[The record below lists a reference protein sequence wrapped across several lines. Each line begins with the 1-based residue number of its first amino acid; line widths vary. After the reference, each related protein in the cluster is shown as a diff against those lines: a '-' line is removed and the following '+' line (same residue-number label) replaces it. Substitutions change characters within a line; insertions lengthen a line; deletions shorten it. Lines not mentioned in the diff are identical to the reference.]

1 LKRAKRLNP
10 LDLHQALGNALFGAR
25 GNVDGKP
32 PHWRKA
38 CLKKNQKARVN
49 LPRLSCFVFDFPFY
63 GPIHIP
69 LASSLPLFFLSLFL
83 YLLKVQFREREKER
97 KKKEKR
103 KRRGYR
109 KQG

>member
-49 LPRLSCFVFDFPFY
+49 LPRLSCFVFDFPFF
-63 GPIHIP
+63 GPIPIP

-83 YLLKVQFREREKER
+83 YLLKVQFSSVQRKREREKEKR
-97 KKKEKR
+97 EEKEA
-103 KRRGYR
+103 GV
-109 KQG
+109 